1 MAEATIRTPGTVT
14 VRQNGVTMEIAWEP
28 DFGRRWNEQYE
39 KAQFLFDEEVLR
51 LMTPYVPV
59 DTTMLRD
66 SAIVASDI
74 GGGLLEW
81 ATNYAAKQYYDTADS
96 RGYAPLAGGHWGERC
111 KADNL
116 AHFEGFARK
125 VVAI

>member
-14 VRQNGVTMEIAWEP
+14 VRQNGVTMEIEWEP

-51 LMTPYVPV
+51 MVTPYVPV

-81 ATNYAAKQYYDTADS
+81 ATNYATKQYYDTADS
-96 RGYAPLAGGHWGERC
+96 RIYAPLAGGHWGERC

-116 AHFEGFARK
+116 VYFESFARK

>member
-28 DFGRRWNEQYE
+28 DFGRGWNERYE
-39 KAQFLFDEEVLR
+39 KGQFRYDEEVLR
-51 LMTPYVPV
+51 MVTPYVPV

-81 ATNYAAKQYYDTADS
+81 ATPYAAKQYYDTADS
-96 RGYAPLAGGHWGERC
+96 RGYAPLAGGHWGGRG

-116 AHFEGFARK
+116 AHFESFARK
-125 VVAI
+125 GVGI

>member
-14 VRQNGVTMEIAWEP
+14 VRQNGVTVEIEWEP

-66 SAIVASDI
+66 SAIAASDI

-81 ATNYAAKQYYDTADS
+81 ATPYAAKQYYDTADS
-96 RGYAPLAGGHWGERC
+96 RIYATLAGAHWGDRC

-116 AHFEGFARK
+116 AHFESFARK
-125 VVAI
+125 VVTL

>member
-81 ATNYAAKQYYDTADS
+81 ATPYAAKQYYDTADS
-96 RGYAPLAGGHWGERC
+96 RGYAPLVGGHWGERC

-116 AHFEGFARK
+116 AHFESFARK

>member
-28 DFGRRWNEQYE
+28 DFGRRWNERYE
-39 KAQFLFDEEVLR
+39 KGQFRYDEEVLR
-51 LMTPYVPV
+51 MVTPYVPV

-81 ATNYAAKQYYDTADS
+81 ATNYATKQYYDTADS
-96 RGYAPLAGGHWGERC
+96 RIYAPLAGGHWGERC

-116 AHFEGFARK
+116 AHFESFARK
-125 VVAI
+125 VVAL

>member
-28 DFGRRWNEQYE
+28 DFGRRWNERYE
-39 KAQFLFDEEVLR
+39 KGQFRYDEEVLR
-51 LMTPYVPV
+51 MVTPYVPV

-81 ATNYAAKQYYDTADS
+81 ATNYATKQYYDTADS
-96 RGYAPLAGGHWGERC
+96 RIYAPLAGGHWGERC

-116 AHFEGFARK
+116 AHFESFARK

>member
-1 MAEATIRTPGTVT
+1 MAQATIRTPGTVT

-28 DFGRRWNEQYE
+28 DFGRRWNERYE
-39 KAQFLFDEEVLR
+39 KGQFRYDEEVLR
-51 LMTPYVPV
+51 MVTPYVPV

-81 ATNYAAKQYYDTADS
+81 ATNYATKQYYDTADS
-96 RGYAPLAGGHWGERC
+96 RIYAPLAGGHWGERC

-116 AHFEGFARK
+116 AHFESFARK